1 METPGIFVPNV
12 PVQATG
18 PETLPLT
25 LAKLAGTGK
34 VRPDKKISSL
44 PETGTVIIQVLVS
57 ELNEMEEQV
66 ALGLKV
72 IWEFGT
78 GTL

>member
-1 METPGIFVPNV
+1 M
-12 PVQATG
+12 
-18 PETLPLT
+18 

-34 VRPDKKISSL
+34 DRPDRKISSL
-44 PETGTVIIQVLVS
+44 PETGTVIIQVLV
-57 ELNEMEEQV
+57 NESNDIEAQV